1 MNTEDIYDMRY
12 AYDITQDIFPTTSY
26 ADDGSEEIVVERK
39 DYRVY
44 LDEVR
49 GITLNSPA
57 RHIKPQY
64 TASFSA
70 SLDKYLDDYVL
81 KWLKEF
87 NWEYQPIFVAEGQT
101 LATVEFIN
109 LTDCDEKDRTSSYET
124 GELDTFID
132 SFKIIEED
140 NT

>member
-26 ADDGSEEIVVERK
+26 AG
-39 DYRVY
+39 YRAY
-44 LDEVR
+44 LDERR
-49 GITLNSPA
+49 GVTLNSPA
-57 RHIKPQY
+57 RHIEPQY

-70 SLDKYLDDYVL
+70 SLDDNVL

-87 NWEYQPIFVAEGQT
+87 NWEYQPTFE
-101 LATVEFIN
+101 LNN
-109 LTDCDEKDRTSSYET
+109 LTDELSDIAEIEWGDPVPFKQNDEVETSSYET
-124 GELDTFID
+124 GELDSFINTFE
-132 SFKIIEED
+132 IIEDD